1 MNDVAATAH
10 DPDTDDQTETSDP
23 AEHADAERHKDL
35 LGLATERFQQA
46 YQAHKDDFTFCSTVQ
61 EFLSG
66 DQWPEG
72 IKNDREQLGR
82 PCLTLDHLNQYVR
95 HVINSGLMRE
105 RDIRVLAMSGEAD
118 DEVASVLAGLIRQIT
133 QTSSAKVAYETGLR
147 HTCSVGFG
155 YWRAKVELVPG
166 TKTAEKP
173 DGLMEI
179 SIRKIKEPR
188 MVLMDPF
195 CDYPDGR
202 DAKYAFVLSKLTT
215 REFDTQ
221 YPEAEGCK
229 SWHTL
234 DTNET
239 LPWIDGDPIVVA
251 EYYYYEGET
260 LRWAILCPDK
270 VLTEGVHHGNVM
282 PIVRVVG
289 EEYEVS
295 GKERRRGMVNNSSM
309 DAQRAYNY
317 SSSAFIEAV
326 ALAPL
331 APYIVAA
338 GQIEQFQKEWGDAHK
353 TPRPALR
360 YTPVSIGGQMAPPP
374 QRSLPAGIPDGWQG
388 MMANLIQDTQMI
400 MGLAQP
406 NVLGTGGIPVQ
417 SGVGIEAQKEPGD
430 VNTFHFIEHW
440 HGAIEQTGRVILAMI
455 PHVYTEPQAVKIV
468 GDDGVLETALLDPTQ
483 TQTIAKEIG
492 RNAQGYEKVLSTSYN
507 PLIGRYDVAIATGPA
522 SATKK
527 SEASKLMMAM
537 VQADPTLMQKAGDL
551 VVGTMD
557 MSGADVLAKRLKA
570 FLPPGLSEDDEA
582 AQMQMLHKFGQEN
595 QQLKQQL
602 QELQQI
608 IMGEREQNQAK
619 IVEIQMQ
626 AKADVLLSQQKGHAE
641 LVNQQVSD
649 DSKLRIATMQAHV
662 DLETNTQNN
671 IVKVI
676 LERIKSQSKID
687 VETLKQFSEASQAP
701 TFDERMG
708 GYGSVLESLSQ
719 HAPPPAVPL
728 VIAAPPPAA
737 PAERPSPRGWQI
749 VRDAEGNLSHLIPME
764 EPSLA

>member
-1 MNDVAATAH
+1 VTDVAATAYE
-10 DPDTDDQTETSDP
+10 PDTDDQTETASP
-23 AEHADAERHKDL
+23 AETADAERQTKL
-35 LGLATERFQQA
+35 LSLATERFQQA
-46 YQAHKDDFTFCSTVQ
+46 YHAHKDDFTFCSTVQ

-66 DQWPEG
+66 EQWPEG
-72 IKNDREQLGR
+72 IKSDREQLGR

-118 DEVASVLAGLIRQIT
+118 DDVASVLAGLIRQIT

-155 YWRAKVELVPG
+155 YWRAKVEPVPG
-166 TKTAEKP
+166 TKTNDKP

-179 SIRKIKEPR
+179 CIRKIKEPR

-202 DAKYAFVLSKLTT
+202 DAKYAFVLSKLTKH
-215 REFDTQ
+215 EFETQ
-221 YPEAEGCK
+221 YPDAAREGCK

-234 DTNET
+234 DASET

-260 LRWAILCPDK
+260 LSWAILCPDK
-270 VLTEGVHHGNVM
+270 ILTEGIHHGNVM

-295 GKERRRGMVNNSSM
+295 GKERKRGMVNNSSM

-360 YTPVSIGGQMAPPP
+360 YTPVSIAGQMAPPP
-374 QRSLPAGIPDGWQG
+374 QRSMPVGIPDGWQG

-483 TQTIAKEIG
+483 QQTVLKQMGKNE
-492 RNAQGYEKVLSTSYN
+492 QGYEKVLSTSYN
-507 PLIGRYDVAIATGPA
+507 PLIGRYDSAISTGPA

-537 VQADPTLMQKAGDL
+537 VTADPSLMQKAGDL
-551 VVGTMD
+551 VVGSMD

-570 FLPPGLSEDDEA
+570 FLPPGISEDDEA
-582 AQMQMLHKFGQEN
+582 AQMQMLQQFGQEN

-608 IMGEREQNQAK
+608 IMGEREQNQAAMA
-619 IVEIQMQ
+619 ELQM
-626 AKADVLLSQQKGHAE
+626 KASADLFQQKQKAHADLQE
-641 LVNQQVSD
+641 QRMADESRYQ
-649 DSKLRIATMQAHV
+649 IAAMQIQA

-671 IVKVI
+671 IVKVV
-676 LERIKSQSKID
+676 LEQIKGSATLD
-687 VETLKQFSEASQAP
+687 VEIMKRLAASAQQP
-701 TFDERMG
+701 TYDARLS
-708 GYGSVLESLSQ
+708 GYARVLDSLHQ
-719 HAPPPAVPL
+719 PNEPPAPPMLPDQSGGVPHDTM
-728 VIAAPPPAA
+728 V
-737 PAERPSPRGWQI
+737 
-749 VRDAEGNLSHLIPME
+749 
-764 EPSLA
+764 